1 MDVRELILRKLEEK
15 GEVRSAEIVEETGFS
30 RAYVNRFFR
39 ELREEGV
46 ITLIGKANRARYIP
60 ASEKIIAT
68 ERGAIR
74 KVRRILNNSGLEEDR
89 VFEEVRKKTGII
101 NDLRGNVSDILE
113 YGFTEMLN
121 NAIEHSGSDKI
132 KIEMERRKYNVSFEV
147 RDWGIGIYNNIMQK
161 KSLDSEMEA
170 IRDLLK
176 GKQTTSPS
184 FHSGEGIFFTSRA
197 ADVLTIK
204 SSRKKL
210 VYDNLADDV
219 YIRDL
224 SYTEGTRVN
233 FSVSLDSSRK
243 LEDVFRRHTGGTYQF
258 SRTEVKVNLYE
269 KGTDYISRSQGR
281 RLVKGL
287 EKFRKV
293 TLDFRG
299 VETVGQAFADE
310 VFRVWKGK
318 HPEVELEVSNAG
330 ENVSFMIERAKEG
343 ETFHFRGRDSQ

>member
-1 MDVRELILRKLEEK
+1 MDVRELILRRLEEK
-15 GEVRSAEIVEETGFS
+15 GEVRSAEIVGETGFS

-39 ELREEGV
+39 ELREEGI
-46 ITLIGKANRARYIP
+46 ITLIGKANRARYVP
-60 ASEKIIAT
+60 ASEKIIAR
-68 ERGAIR
+68 ERGSIK
-74 KVRRILNNSGLEEDR
+74 KVRRILNNTGLEEDR
-89 VFEEVRKKTGII
+89 VFAEVKKKTGIMS
-101 NDLRGNVSDILE
+101 DLRENVSAILE

-132 KIEMERRKYNVSFEV
+132 KIKMEREKYNVSFEV

-161 KSLDSEMEA
+161 KSLCSEMDA

-197 ADVLTIK
+197 ADILTIK

-224 SYTEGTRVN
+224 SFTEGTRVN
-233 FSVSLDSSRK
+233 FSVSLDSTRK
-243 LEDVFRRHTGGTYQF
+243 LEDIFRRHTGGAYQF
-258 SRTEVKVNLYE
+258 SRTEVKVSLYE

-281 RLVKGL
+281 RLVNGL

-293 TLDFRG
+293 TLDFGG

-310 VFRVWKGK
+310 VFRVWSGN
-318 HPEVELEVSNAG
+318 HPEVELEVKNAG
-330 ENVSFMIERAKEG
+330 ENVSFMIERAREG
-343 ETFHFRGRDSQ
+343 ETAR